1 MKIIVHSDYSGVD
14 EIINSIDNLLS
25 KNGFDTQID
34 HLTISFYRKTDQR
47 ADRLMPIKEIIKG
60 INEGKL
66 TVQQE
71 NDKILINC
79 QFKWFIHSFATFL
92 LIGIFFLLFCI
103 GTGFDNALNNL
114 LIASLIFL
122 PLSIIGI
129 FAALR
134 HFRNIILYALRK
146 TGLDNKL
153 IESS

>member
-1 MKIIVHSDYSGVD
+1 MKIIVNSDYSGVD

-34 HLTISFYRKTDQR
+34 HLTISFFRKTDKR

-71 NDKILINC
+71 KDKIIINC
-79 QFKWFIHSFATFL
+79 QFKWFLHSFTTIL
-92 LIGIFFLLFCI
+92 LIGIFCLLFCI
-103 GTGFDNALNNL
+103 ATGFDNALNNL